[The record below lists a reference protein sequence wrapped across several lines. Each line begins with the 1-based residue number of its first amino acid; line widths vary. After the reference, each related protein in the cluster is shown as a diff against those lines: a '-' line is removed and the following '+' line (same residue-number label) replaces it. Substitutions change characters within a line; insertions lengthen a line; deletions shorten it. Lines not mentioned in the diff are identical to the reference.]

1 MNERLDR
8 FTKLLKEIFELD
20 KSDLDFGIYRVMNLR
35 KTQIEEFLT
44 QRLPQM
50 VQETLVPFAQGS
62 KEEIRAQMTQIEESV
77 AAMGMTVDVLPD
89 TAPMKQKYVQLKKQL
104 AEGADLSA
112 LETDVY
118 SALYSFFNR
127 YYEDG
132 DFISKRRYKEGV
144 YAIPY
149 EGEEVKL
156 YWANQDQYYIKTSEN
171 FKDYTFVFDGITVH
185 FRLVDAT
192 TEQNNNKESKDSK
205 RTFMLFTED
214 EENYPGIKTFEY
226 DVEAREIVIRFVYDI
241 PEDKKRK
248 YAEENYDAIQKWIL
262 SLRDA
267 ELIALLAPIPTG
279 KGKETTTLLEKH
291 LKGYVAK
298 NTFDYF
304 IHKDLRGFLTR
315 ELDFF
320 IKSEVMH
327 LEDLDSGSEARVETY
342 LAKVKAIKR
351 VGKII
356 IDFLAQIEDF
366 QKKLWLKKKFVV
378 ETNWCI
384 TLDKIDESFW
394 AEIIANKVQIDE
406 WIDMYAIDEAEGWSN
421 PPTVDFLRQ
430 NQNLIVDTKHFSN
443 TFKYALLESI
453 PNLDEQTDGL
463 MINGDNYHALNFLQ
477 SRYSASIDVAYIDPP
492 YNTDAS
498 EILYKNN
505 YKHSSFLT
513 MMDNRLTM
521 AYYSYKYF
529 YSDGY
534 GKDYRIYNLQGTVDP
549 EQKHLYLVGCLL
561 SFYQQ
566 MKLFEVNADALREFR
581 IEKPLL
587 VFVGNRVTAPVK
599 SSGLSQAEKDLLT
612 DVEEVL
618 LFLNKF
624 LSNRTQ
630 SIEHIRAVLNE
641 DTGLID
647 ASGKELFYQDFCA
660 LQGIFGLE
668 PNPAEIFA
676 DVLRIVFNTDGNA
689 DEPRLRME
697 NIRQVSGEIGLKV
710 GEYGDYFGVINI
722 GDTSGLLK
730 NCEQKGIIV
739 SNEEFVSESLFRNIN
754 RPNSNIKMLIGS
766 RKFTEGW
773 NSWRVSTMGLINF
786 AKGEGSQAIQ
796 LFGRGVRLKG
806 YNGCLKRS
814 RKLDTNVTHPE
825 HIELLETLTIFG
837 VKAQYMED
845 FKSYLEQEGAPTNE
859 TVHEY
864 RLPVISRFD
873 EVKGKKLHV
882 IKVKNGANF
891 KQQAARLILDKPD
904 QGFLRYLLKSKT
916 VIDCRS
922 KIQTIDSTYSF
933 KIESM
938 PEPRTLPA
946 DILPLLD
953 VQRIFEEL
961 QEYKSEKR
969 YFNISIVKDK
979 LLDILREDGWYGL
992 LIPQNHLKINSIA
1005 KLEAATDYAVMALKS
1020 YMDKFFK
1027 YEKERWE
1034 APRLEYAILDAD
1046 DSNFVDEYTLT
1057 YAQQSAMDPTGDEL
1071 EAFVAEMSA
1080 VLQANNGLDV
1090 YKKDSFHGKLVLFDF
1105 RSHLYAPLICL
1116 EKSNLK
1122 IQLSPVALNTD
1133 EMRFVD
1139 YLKAYVDNH
1148 AAELVDK
1155 SLYLLRNKSKVG
1167 MGFFEAGN
1175 FYPDYILWIDT
1186 PETQYISFIDPKG
1199 LMHIRPDDPKIEFY
1213 KTIKDLETRLSPTA
1227 DGKRIVLNSFIMAG
1241 TRSSDLRMWWS
1252 TPEVDAD
1259 RAYREARNVYTLDN
1273 DECVESMMRKILQ

>member
-1 MNERLDR
+1 MNERLNR
-8 FTKLLKEIFELD
+8 FISLLKQIFELD

-521 AYYSYKYF
+521 AY
-529 YSDGY
+529 D
-534 GKDYRIYNLQGTVDP
+534 
-549 EQKHLYLVGCLL
+549 LL
-561 SFYQQ
+561 SDQS
-566 MKLFEVNADALREFR
+566 MISVAIDDAELDRL
-581 IEKPLL
+581 IPLMDSI
-587 VFVGNRVTAPVK
+587 FPKNVGVTVVRSNPQSRKAK
-599 SSGLSQAEKDLLT
+599 G
-612 DVEEVL
+612 
-618 LFLNKF
+618 KF
-624 LSNRTQ
+624 
-630 SIEHIRAVLNE
+630 
-641 DTGLID
+641 
-647 ASGKELFYQDFCA
+647 
-660 LQGIFGLE
+660 
-668 PNPAEIFA
+668 
-676 DVLRIVFNTDGNA
+676 
-689 DEPRLRME
+689 
-697 NIRQVSGEIGLKV
+697 
-710 GEYGDYFGVINI
+710 
-722 GDTSGLLK
+722 
-730 NCEQKGIIV
+730 
-739 SNEEFVSESLFRNIN
+739 
-754 RPNSNIKMLIGS
+754 RPN
-766 RKFTEGW
+766 T
-773 NSWRVSTMGLINF
+773 STAFIM
-786 AKGEGSQAIQ
+786 
-796 LFGRGVRLKG
+796 
-806 YNGCLKRS
+806 
-814 RKLDTNVTHPE
+814 
-825 HIELLETLTIFG
+825 
-837 VKAQYMED
+837 
-845 FKSYLEQEGAPTNE
+845 
-859 TVHEY
+859 
-864 RLPVISRFD
+864 
-873 EVKGKKLHV
+873 
-882 IKVKNGANF
+882 
-891 KQQAARLILDKPD
+891 
-904 QGFLRYLLKSKT
+904 
-916 VIDCRS
+916 
-922 KIQTIDSTYSF
+922 
-933 KIESM
+933 
-938 PEPRTLPA
+938 
-946 DILPLLD
+946 
-953 VQRIFEEL
+953 
-961 QEYKSEKR
+961 
-969 YFNISIVKDK
+969 
-979 LLDILREDGWYGL
+979 
-992 LIPQNHLKINSIA
+992 
-1005 KLEAATDYAVMALKS
+1005 
-1020 YMDKFFK
+1020 
-1027 YEKERWE
+1027 
-1034 APRLEYAILDAD
+1034 
-1046 DSNFVDEYTLT
+1046 
-1057 YAQQSAMDPTGDEL
+1057 QSAMKQLRNP
-1071 EAFVAEMSA
+1071 
-1080 VLQANNGLDV
+1080 
-1090 YKKDSFHGKLVLFDF
+1090 LVL
-1105 RSHLYAPLICL
+1105 A
-1116 EKSNLK
+1116 
-1122 IQLSPVALNTD
+1122 
-1133 EMRFVD
+1133 
-1139 YLKAYVDNH
+1139 KAN
-1148 AAELVDK
+1148 
-1155 SLYLLRNKSKVG
+1155 
-1167 MGFFEAGN
+1167 
-1175 FYPDYILWIDT
+1175 
-1186 PETQYISFIDPKG
+1186 
-1199 LMHIRPDDPKIEFY
+1199 
-1213 KTIKDLETRLSPTA
+1213 
-1227 DGKRIVLNSFIMAG
+1227 
-1241 TRSSDLRMWWS
+1241 
-1252 TPEVDAD
+1252 
-1259 RAYREARNVYTLDN
+1259 
-1273 DECVESMMRKILQ
+1273 